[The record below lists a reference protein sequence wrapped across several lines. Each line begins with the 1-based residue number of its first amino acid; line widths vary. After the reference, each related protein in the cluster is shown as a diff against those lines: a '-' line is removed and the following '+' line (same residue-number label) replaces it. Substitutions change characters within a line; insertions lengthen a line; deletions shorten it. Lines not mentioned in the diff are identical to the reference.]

1 MKLQLLRNAT
11 QILAANGKNILI
23 DPMFAAKDTFDPL
36 PAAPGTPR
44 APLVDLPINE
54 DELLS
59 LIKEI
64 DAVLLTHIHFD
75 HWDKKA
81 QELLPKDITLFCQP
95 ANTETIRG
103 LGFTNVIPVNDQI
116 TWNEISI
123 NRTGGRHGTGE
134 VGERMG
140 IVSGYYIK
148 HQNDA
153 VYIAGDTI
161 WCDEVMQ
168 AIDQFKPDRIV
179 VNGGAARFAVGD
191 PIVMNIEDVIKVCR
205 YAPFAKIYVVHL
217 EAVSHGTE
225 SREQIKITLQTN
237 GLTQQCFIPND
248 GEFLF

>member
-11 QILAANGKNILI
+11 QILSVNGKNILI

-44 APLVDLPINE
+44 APLVDLPVND
-54 DELLS
+54 DELLK
-59 LIKEI
+59 LITKI

-81 QELLPKDITLFCQP
+81 QELLPKNIPLFCQP
-95 ANTETIRG
+95 ANTETI
-103 LGFTNVIPVNDQI
+103 LGQGFINVIPVNDQI

-161 WCDEVMQ
+161 WCDEVKR
-168 AIDQFKPDRIV
+168 AIDQFNPSRIV
-179 VNGGAARFAVGD
+179 VNGGAARFATGD
-191 PIVMNIEDVIKVCR
+191 PIVMNIEDVIKVCQ
-205 YAPFAKIYVVHL
+205 YALLAKIYVVHL

-225 SREQIKITLQTN
+225 SREQIKAALQTN
-237 GLTQQCFIPND
+237 GLTTQCFIPND

>member
-11 QILAANGKNILI
+11 QILSVNGKHILI
-23 DPMFAAKDTFDPL
+23 DPMFASKDTFDPL

-54 DELLS
+54 DELLAIIS
-59 LIKEI
+59 QI

-103 LGFTNVIPVNDQI
+103 QGFTNVIPVNDHLI
-116 TWNEISI
+116 WNEIEI
-123 NRTGGRHGTGE
+123 NRTRGRHGTGE

-161 WCDEVMQ
+161 WCDEVKQ
-168 AIDQFKPDRIV
+168 AIDQFKPERIV
-179 VNGGAARFAVGD
+179 LNGGAARFAIGD
-191 PIVMNIEDVIKVCR
+191 PIVMNIADIIKVCR
-205 YAPFAKIYVVHL
+205 YAPLAKVYAVHL

-225 SREQIKITLQTN
+225 SREQIKAALLTN
-237 GLTQQCFIPND
+237 GLSAQCVVPDD
-248 GEFLF
+248 GDYLF

>member
-1 MKLQLLRNAT
+1 MRLQLLRNAT
-11 QILAANGKNILI
+11 QILSVNGKNILI

-44 APLVDLPINE
+44 APLVDLPVND

-59 LIKEI
+59 LIKQI

-95 ANTETIRG
+95 ANTETISAQ
-103 LGFTNVIPVNDQI
+103 GFTNVIPINDKLI
-116 TWNEISI
+116 WNEISI

-134 VGERMG
+134 IGERMG
-140 IVSGYYIK
+140 IVSGYYIN

-161 WCDEVMQ
+161 WCDEVRQ

-179 VNGGAARFAVGD
+179 VNGGAARFATGD

-205 YAPFAKIYVVHL
+205 YTPLAKIYVVHL

-225 SREQIKITLQTN
+225 SREQIKTTLKAN
-237 GLTQQCFIPND
+237 ELTQQCFVPND
-248 GEFLF
+248 GELLF